1 MTLRCHFPFSNFFI
15 SLQLFLLFFTISL
28 LPFTSFLLSFTIFFL
43 LPFRRFFNFPPLFF
57 YLPSYVFLLPF
68 TFFFWFPLD
77 FFYFPSLFFTSLQH
91 IFDFPSPFFVLL
103 FGIFPPSVF
112 LLPSVFLNYPL
123 EICFKET
130 LKLFA

>member
-1 MTLRCHFPFSNFFI
+1 MTLRCHFPFSIFLFRFSFFYF
-15 SLQLFLLFFTISL
+15 SSPFLYFPSQVFY
-28 LPFTSFLLSFTIFFL
+28 FLSPFFL
-43 LPFRRFFNFPPLFF
+43 LPFRLFFNFPPLFF

-91 IFDFPSPFFVLL
+91 IFDFPSPFCVLL

-123 EICFKET
+123 EICLKGT